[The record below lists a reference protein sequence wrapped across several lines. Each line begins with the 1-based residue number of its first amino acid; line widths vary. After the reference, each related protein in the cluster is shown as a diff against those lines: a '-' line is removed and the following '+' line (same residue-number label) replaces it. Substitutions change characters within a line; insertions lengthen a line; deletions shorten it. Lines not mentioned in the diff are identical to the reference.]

1 MRYASRELEEKG
13 ILDTAARMCAAA
25 RTAPKGRG
33 IDRIET
39 VVLTGEEKE
48 AAA

>member
-1 MRYASRELEEKG
+1 MRHTSRELEEKS

-33 IDRIET
+33 IDLS
-39 VVLTGEEKE
+39 VTGKSRYFDR
-48 AAA
+48 